1 MKKKLLLFLV
11 LLLTLITTGC
21 IKNPIESL
29 KGNDLIA
36 YNMMIEIC
44 YNADD
49 PREVRVISGSVT
61 DEIGVFKVSYGGSET
76 YNILVSYKDG
86 NYKVEKLYDQL
97 AEQYKNLLYETD
109 DFSANRVNRA
119 LKAKWEK

>member
-49 PREVRVISGSVT
+49 PREVRVIS
-61 DEIGVFKVSYGGSET
+61 
-76 YNILVSYKDG
+76 
-86 NYKVEKLYDQL
+86 DQ
-97 AEQYKNLLYETD
+97 
-109 DFSANRVNRA
+109 
-119 LKAKWEK
+119 